1 MTVMG
6 EDVGTAAVTAID
18 RDLMAD
24 RPAVA
29 DAGRRPPGR
38 GVRSGSEQPSANDI
52 VPAIPARWRWSGP
65 DNVATAIPS
74 MASSHRKKGTRAMST
89 PEHGPA
95 QPGAAAPPGPL
106 PFDEDR
112 YNQMIQDIGRVLLR
126 MAPAGWRRIDL
137 KVLMVAPGHDIAVT
151 MIMDDGTTTAVEPPE
166 VIGQIA
172 AELRARMYREGE
184 GTWFGMR
191 YTLDPP
197 SDFHVSYNF
206 DFDPLWEP
214 PIRPDVFAEDV
225 AAFPRDE
232 RHMPGW
238 LREKLVE
245 TAAGSAEPSRSFP

>member
-1 MTVMG
+1 
-6 EDVGTAAVTAID
+6 
-18 RDLMAD
+18 
-24 RPAVA
+24 
-29 DAGRRPPGR
+29 
-38 GVRSGSEQPSANDI
+38 
-52 VPAIPARWRWSGP
+52 
-65 DNVATAIPS
+65 
-74 MASSHRKKGTRAMST
+74 MST
-89 PEHGPA
+89 PEHGPPL
-95 QPGAAAPPGPL
+95 PGAATPPGPAAAPPGPL

-137 KVLMVAPGHDIAVT
+137 KVLMVAPGHDITVT
-151 MIMDDGTTTAVEPPE
+151 MIMEDGTTTAVEPPE

-214 PIRPDVFAEDV
+214 PVRPDVFAEDV
-225 AAFPRDE
+225 AVFPRDE
-232 RHMPGW
+232 QHVPGW

-245 TAAGSAEPSRSFP
+245 TGAGSAGPSH

>member
-1 MTVMG
+1 MSQ
-6 EDVGTAAVTAID
+6 
-18 RDLMAD
+18 
-24 RPAVA
+24 P
-29 DAGRRPPGR
+29 
-38 GVRSGSEQPSANDI
+38 EQ
-52 VPAIPARWRWSGP
+52 
-65 DNVATAIPS
+65 
-74 MASSHRKKGTRAMST
+74 
-89 PEHGPA
+89 GPA
-95 QPGAAAPPGPL
+95 QPGQASVQPGQGPL
-106 PFDEDR
+106 PFDEGR

-126 MAPAGWRRIDL
+126 MAPQGPPGWRRIDL
-137 KVLMVAPGHDIAVT
+137 KVLMVAPGHDITVT
-151 MIMDDGTTTAVEPPE
+151 VIMEDGTTNTVEPSE

-172 AELRARMYREGE
+172 AELRARMYRAGE

-232 RHMPGW
+232 QHIPGW

-245 TAAGSAEPSRSFP
+245 TAAGSAEPSH

>member
-1 MTVMG
+1 MG
-6 EDVGTAAVTAID
+6 EDVGTAAVAAID

-24 RPAVA
+24 RSAVA
-29 DAGRRPPGR
+29 DAGRRGPGR
-38 GVRSGSEQPSANDI
+38 ESCSGPEQPSANDI
-52 VPAIPARWRWSGP
+52 KPAIPALGRRSGP
-65 DNVATAIPS
+65 DNVANAIPS
-74 MASSHRKKGTRAMST
+74 MAAGHRKEGTRAMSI

-126 MAPAGWRRIDL
+126 MAPPGWRRIDL
-137 KVLMVAPGHDIAVT
+137 KVLMVAAGHDITVT
-151 MIMDDGTTTAVEPPE
+151 MIMDDGTTSSAPAPE

-232 RHMPGW
+232 QHIPNW

-245 TAAGSAEPSRSFP
+245 TAAGSANPSR